1 VHLDFQ
7 EEPPELLVVVAAAA
21 RLQAGQMASVR
32 LEVVE
37 ELAF

>member
-7 EEPPELLVVVAAAA
+7 EEPPELLVVVAAA